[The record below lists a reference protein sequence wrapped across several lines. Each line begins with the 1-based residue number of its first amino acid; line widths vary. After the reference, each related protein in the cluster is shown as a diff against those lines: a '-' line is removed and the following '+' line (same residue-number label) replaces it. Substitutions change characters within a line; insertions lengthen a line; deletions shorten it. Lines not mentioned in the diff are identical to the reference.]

1 MSVAI
6 KHLFEMILLLK
17 NFTLL
22 AYGILA
28 LRPETFLM
36 EKMLKMSIFKLQ
48 QFFFFL
54 IQIEMPLIV

>member
-36 EKMLKMSIFKLQ
+36 EKMLKMSILKLQ
-48 QFFFFL
+48 QFFF
-54 IQIEMPLIV
+54 